1 MKTKLSVRNNVFG
14 FIVMCLVSLLSFT
27 SCNNAKDG
35 KVELDVTNAEVE
47 GDNNDIVSI
56 EDGNYTLVGTV
67 KGDMGQELYIQVKVR
82 LKNPVKKSAE
92 EISFVT
98 GNVNLEIID
107 ENDMSM
113 IKLPLKENEEF
124 KKFIT
129 EGKEDDTKEFKF
141 SYVMNDKD
149 QYAQIMKKA
158 KSVKLVDLSLYNY
171 ENTDMIADEGSASYD
186 EDIDNSSDIDN
197 SDDNDE
203 TTDDDSSFDETSED
217 NNLDE
222 LLDKYEEYYD
232 TYISLMKKA
241 KNGDMSAVVEYGKY
255 LKKSQELSKKIEQA
269 KGDLTTSQLARFQK
283 IQMKLMKAM
292 KEL

>member
-149 QYAQIMKKA
+149 QYAQIMKEA

-203 TTDDDSSFDETSED
+203 TSDDDSSFDETSED

-241 KNGDMSAVVEYGKY
+241 KNGDVSAVVEYGKY

>member
-107 ENDMSM
+107 KNDMSM

-149 QYAQIMKKA
+149 QYAQIMKEA

-203 TTDDDSSFDETSED
+203 TSDDDSSFDETSED

-255 LKKSQELSKKIEQA
+255 LKKSKELSKKIEQA

>member
-92 EISFVT
+92 EISIVT
-98 GNVNLEIID
+98 GNVNLEKKKK
-107 ENDMSM
+107 NDMSM

-149 QYAQIMKKA
+149 QYAQIMKEA

-255 LKKSQELSKKIEQA
+255 LKKSQELSKKIEQT

>member
-1 MKTKLSVRNNVFG
+1 MKTKLSTRNNIFG
-14 FIVMCLVSLLSFT
+14 FIVMCFVTLLSFT

-47 GDNNDIVSI
+47 GDNKDIVSI

-67 KGDMGQELYIQVKVR
+67 KGDMGQELYIKVKVR

-129 EGKEDDTKEFKF
+129 QGKEDDTKEFKF
-141 SYVMNDKD
+141 SYVMNNKD
-149 QYAQIMKKA
+149 QYAQIMKGA

-171 ENTDMIADEGSASYD
+171 ENTDMVADEGSAGYG
-186 EDIDNSSDIDN
+186 EEIDNSSDIDN
-197 SDDNDE
+197 SNDNNE
-203 TTDDDSSFDETSED
+203 ASDDDSSFDETSEN

-232 TYISLMKKA
+232 SYISLMKKA

-255 LKKSQELSKKIEQA
+255 LKKAQELSNKLEQA
-269 KGDLTTSQLARFQK
+269 KGDLTTSPLARFQK

>member
-1 MKTKLSVRNNVFG
+1 MKTKLSTRNNIFG
-14 FIVMCLVSLLSFT
+14 FIVMCFVTLLSFT

-47 GDNNDIVSI
+47 GDNKDIVSI

-67 KGDMGQELYIQVKVR
+67 KGDMGQELYIKVKVR
-82 LKNPVKKSAE
+82 QKNPVKKSAE

-129 EGKEDDTKEFKF
+129 QGKEDDTKEFKF
-141 SYVMNDKD
+141 SYVMNNKD
-149 QYAQIMKKA
+149 QYAQIMKGA

-171 ENTDMIADEGSASYD
+171 ENTDMVADEGSAGYG
-186 EDIDNSSDIDN
+186 EEIDNSSDIDN
-197 SDDNDE
+197 SNDNNE
-203 TTDDDSSFDETSED
+203 ASDDDSSFDETSEN

-232 TYISLMKKA
+232 SYISLMKKA

-255 LKKSQELSKKIEQA
+255 LKKAQELSNKLEQA

>member
-35 KVELDVTNAEVE
+35 KVKLDVTNAEVE

-149 QYAQIMKKA
+149 QYAQIMKEA

>member
-1 MKTKLSVRNNVFG
+1 MKTKLSTRNNIFG
-14 FIVMCLVSLLSFT
+14 FIVMCFVTLLSFT

-47 GDNNDIVSI
+47 GDNKDIVSI

-67 KGDMGQELYIQVKVR
+67 KGDMGQELYIKVKVR

-129 EGKEDDTKEFKF
+129 QGKEDDTKEFKF
-141 SYVMNDKD
+141 SYVMNNKD
-149 QYAQIMKKA
+149 QYAQIMKGA

-171 ENTDMIADEGSASYD
+171 ENTDMVADEGSAGYG
-186 EDIDNSSDIDN
+186 EEIYNSSDIDN
-197 SDDNDE
+197 SNDNNE
-203 TTDDDSSFDETSED
+203 ASDDDSSFDETSEN

-232 TYISLMKKA
+232 SYISLMKKA

-255 LKKSQELSKKIEQA
+255 LKKAQELSNKLEQA

>member
-1 MKTKLSVRNNVFG
+1 MKTKLSTRNNIFG

-47 GDNNDIVSI
+47 GDNKDIVSI

-67 KGDMGQELYIQVKVR
+67 KGDMGQELYIKVKVR

-129 EGKEDDTKEFKF
+129 QGKEDDTKEFKF
-141 SYVMNDKD
+141 SYVMNNKD
-149 QYAQIMKKA
+149 QYAQIIKGA
-158 KSVKLVDLSLYNY
+158 KSVKLVDMSLYNY
-171 ENTDMIADEGSASYD
+171 ENTDMVADEGSAGYG
-186 EDIDNSSDIDN
+186 EGIDNSSDIDN
-197 SDDNDE
+197 SNDNNE
-203 TTDDDSSFDETSED
+203 ASDDDSSFDETSED

-222 LLDKYEEYYD
+222 LLDKYEEFYD
-232 TYISLMKKA
+232 TYISMLKKA

-255 LKKSQELSKKIEQA
+255 RKKINDLSDKLSES
-269 KGDLTTSQLARFQK
+269 KGMFTSSQRARYYK
-283 IQMKLMKAM
+283 ILEKFEKEM

>member
-107 ENDMSM
+107 KNDMSM

-149 QYAQIMKKA
+149 QYAQIMKEA

-203 TTDDDSSFDETSED
+203 TSDDDSSFDETAED

>member
-92 EISFVT
+92 EISFVI

-149 QYAQIMKKA
+149 QYAQIMKEA

-203 TTDDDSSFDETSED
+203 TSDDDSSFDETAED

>member
-35 KVELDVTNAEVE
+35 KVKLDVTNAEVE
-47 GDNNDIVSI
+47 GDNNDLVSI

-149 QYAQIMKKA
+149 QYAQIMKEA

-203 TTDDDSSFDETSED
+203 TDDDDSSFDETSED

>member
-67 KGDMGQELYIQVKVR
+67 KGDMGQELYIQVKGR

-149 QYAQIMKKA
+149 QYAQIMKEA

-203 TTDDDSSFDETSED
+203 TSDDDSSFDETSED

>member
-35 KVELDVTNAEVE
+35 KVKLDVTNAEVE

-107 ENDMSM
+107 KNDMSM

-149 QYAQIMKKA
+149 QYAQIMKEA

-222 LLDKYEEYYD
+222 LLDKYEEYYN

>member
-1 MKTKLSVRNNVFG
+1 MKTKLSTRNNIFG
-14 FIVMCLVSLLSFT
+14 FIVMCFVTILSFT

-47 GDNNDIVSI
+47 GDNKDIVSI

-67 KGDMGQELYIQVKVR
+67 KGDMGQELYIKVKVR

-129 EGKEDDTKEFKF
+129 QGKEDDTKEFKF
-141 SYVMNDKD
+141 SYVMNNKD
-149 QYAQIMKKA
+149 QYAQIMKGA

-171 ENTDMIADEGSASYD
+171 ENTDMVADEGSAGYG
-186 EDIDNSSDIDN
+186 EEIDNSSDIDN
-197 SDDNDE
+197 SNDNNE
-203 TTDDDSSFDETSED
+203 ASDDDSSFDETSEN

-232 TYISLMKKA
+232 SYISLMKKA

-255 LKKSQELSKKIEQA
+255 LKKAQELSNKLEQA

>member
-1 MKTKLSVRNNVFG
+1 
-14 FIVMCLVSLLSFT
+14 
-27 SCNNAKDG
+27 
-35 KVELDVTNAEVE
+35 
-47 GDNNDIVSI
+47 
-56 EDGNYTLVGTV
+56 
-67 KGDMGQELYIQVKVR
+67 
-82 LKNPVKKSAE
+82 
-92 EISFVT
+92 
-98 GNVNLEIID
+98 
-107 ENDMSM
+107 M

-149 QYAQIMKKA
+149 QYAQIMKEA

-203 TTDDDSSFDETSED
+203 TSDDDSSFDETSED

>member
-149 QYAQIMKKA
+149 QYAQIMKEA

-203 TTDDDSSFDETSED
+203 TSDDSSFDETSED

>member
-149 QYAQIMKKA
+149 QYAQIMKEA

-203 TTDDDSSFDETSED
+203 TSDDDSSFDETAED

-232 TYISLMKKA
+232 TYISLMKK
-241 KNGDMSAVVEYGKY
+241 
-255 LKKSQELSKKIEQA
+255 LKMVI
-269 KGDLTTSQLARFQK
+269 
-283 IQMKLMKAM
+283 
-292 KEL
+292 

>member
-67 KGDMGQELYIQVKVR
+67 KGDMGQELYIQVKMR

-149 QYAQIMKKA
+149 QYAQIMKEA

-203 TTDDDSSFDETSED
+203 TSDDDSSFDETSED

>member
-149 QYAQIMKKA
+149 QYAQIMKEA

-197 SDDNDE
+197 RDDNDE
-203 TTDDDSSFDETSED
+203 TSDDDSSFDETSED

>member
-67 KGDMGQELYIQVKVR
+67 KEDMGQELYIQVKVR

-149 QYAQIMKKA
+149 QYAQIMKEA

-203 TTDDDSSFDETSED
+203 TSDDDSSFDETSED

>member
-35 KVELDVTNAEVE
+35 KVKLDVTNAEVE

-107 ENDMSM
+107 KNDMSM

-149 QYAQIMKKA
+149 QYAQIMKEA
-158 KSVKLVDLSLYNY
+158 KSVKFVDLSLYNY

>member
-1 MKTKLSVRNNVFG
+1 MKTKLSTRNNIFG
-14 FIVMCLVSLLSFT
+14 FIVMCFVTLLSFT
-27 SCNNAKDG
+27 SCNNAKDD

-47 GDNNDIVSI
+47 GDNKDIVSI

-67 KGDMGQELYIQVKVR
+67 KGDMGQELYIKVKVR

-129 EGKEDDTKEFKF
+129 QGKEDDTKEFKF
-141 SYVMNDKD
+141 SYVMNNKD
-149 QYAQIMKKA
+149 QYAQIMKGA

-171 ENTDMIADEGSASYD
+171 ENTDMVADEGSAGYG
-186 EDIDNSSDIDN
+186 EEIDNSSDIDN
-197 SDDNDE
+197 SNDNNE
-203 TTDDDSSFDETSED
+203 ASDDDSSFDETSEN

-232 TYISLMKKA
+232 SYISLMKKA

-255 LKKSQELSKKIEQA
+255 LKKAQELSNKLEQA

>member
-1 MKTKLSVRNNVFG
+1 MKTKLSTRNNIFG
-14 FIVMCLVSLLSFT
+14 FIVMCFVTLLSFT

-47 GDNNDIVSI
+47 GDNKDIVSI

-67 KGDMGQELYIQVKVR
+67 KGDMGQELYIKVKVR
-82 LKNPVKKSAE
+82 LKKPVKKSAE

-129 EGKEDDTKEFKF
+129 QGKEDDTKEFKF
-141 SYVMNDKD
+141 SYVMNNKD
-149 QYAQIMKKA
+149 QYAQIMKGA

-171 ENTDMIADEGSASYD
+171 ENTDMVADEGSAGYG
-186 EDIDNSSDIDN
+186 EEIDNSSDIDN
-197 SDDNDE
+197 SNDNNE
-203 TTDDDSSFDETSED
+203 ASDDDSSFDETSEN

-232 TYISLMKKA
+232 SYISLMKKA

-255 LKKSQELSKKIEQA
+255 LKKAQELSNKLEQA

>member
-1 MKTKLSVRNNVFG
+1 MKTKLSTRNNIFG
-14 FIVMCLVSLLSFT
+14 FIVMCFVTLLSFT

-47 GDNNDIVSI
+47 GDNKDIVSI

-67 KGDMGQELYIQVKVR
+67 KGDMGQELYIKVKVR

-129 EGKEDDTKEFKF
+129 QGKEDDTKEFKF
-141 SYVMNDKD
+141 SYVMNNKD
-149 QYAQIMKKA
+149 QYAQIM
-158 KSVKLVDLSLYNY
+158 
-171 ENTDMIADEGSASYD
+171 
-186 EDIDNSSDIDN
+186 
-197 SDDNDE
+197 
-203 TTDDDSSFDETSED
+203 
-217 NNLDE
+217 
-222 LLDKYEEYYD
+222 
-232 TYISLMKKA
+232 
-241 KNGDMSAVVEYGKY
+241 
-255 LKKSQELSKKIEQA
+255 
-269 KGDLTTSQLARFQK
+269 
-283 IQMKLMKAM
+283 
-292 KEL
+292 

>member
-35 KVELDVTNAEVE
+35 KVKLDVTNAEVE

-107 ENDMSM
+107 KNDMSM

-149 QYAQIMKKA
+149 QYAQIMKEA

-203 TTDDDSSFDETSED
+203 TDDDDSSFDETSED

>member
-1 MKTKLSVRNNVFG
+1 MKTKLSTRNNIFG
-14 FIVMCLVSLLSFT
+14 FIVMCFVTLLSFT

-47 GDNNDIVSI
+47 GDNKDIVSI

-67 KGDMGQELYIQVKVR
+67 KGDMGQELYIKVKVR

-129 EGKEDDTKEFKF
+129 QGKEDDTKEFKF
-141 SYVMNDKD
+141 SYVMNNKD
-149 QYAQIMKKA
+149 QYAQIMKGA

-171 ENTDMIADEGSASYD
+171 ENTDMVADEGSAGYG
-186 EDIDNSSDIDN
+186 EEIDNSSDIDN
-197 SDDNDE
+197 SNDNNE
-203 TTDDDSSFDETSED
+203 ASDDDSSFDETSEN

-232 TYISLMKKA
+232 SYISLMEKA

-255 LKKSQELSKKIEQA
+255 LKKAQELSNKLEQA

>member
-149 QYAQIMKKA
+149 QYAQIMKEA

-203 TTDDDSSFDETSED
+203 TSDYDSSFDETSED

-232 TYISLMKKA
+232 TYNSLMKKA

>member
-14 FIVMCLVSLLSFT
+14 FIVMCLVALLSFT

-35 KVELDVTNAEVE
+35 KVKLDVTNAEVE

-107 ENDMSM
+107 KNDMSM

-149 QYAQIMKKA
+149 QYAQIMKEA